1 MSNNKFVDDLEVML
15 SILQPNVYSF
25 KKTCITV
32 HLKPSHFVNRLY
44 RQNKS
49 LKTMYVCGVCVCVC
63 VCVYV
68 YILLSFSK
76 ISGNWLRFELICVRF
91 PLFNIMEIGFLSAF
105 SLRIPFFLGP
115 DHWYWVR
122 HARSGGDP
130 AALKPVPICV
140 GSPVLNSSFTLSL
153 PQGPESAYI
162 LVFEGTL

>member
-25 KKTCITV
+25 KKTCVTV

-49 LKTMYVCGVCVCVC
+49 LKTMYVCVC
-63 VCVYV
+63 V

-122 HARSGGDP
+122 HVRSGGDP
-130 AALKPVPICV
+130 AALKPVPICI
-140 GSPVLNSSFTLSL
+140 GFPVPSSSFTLSL
-153 PQGPESAYI
+153 PQGPESAY
-162 LVFEGTL
+162 LLLFEGAL